1 MQLPSDIAALQ
12 QEIEKLRGLL
22 STQEQESRRQLA
34 LQIYENQRLKEK
46 NAELIRKLYG
56 CSSEKRRVLETGGG
70 PIQGVL
76 SLGESVPVVEAP
88 RVAPTTVGAH
98 TRTPSQRKRLQGEVE
113 ATGRYPEHLE
123 RKQLIIDEG
132 ESAGRIISTKVTERL
147 CVKPSQFYVEEITRV
162 VRKHDDGSIS
172 QPPAPTTPLPR
183 RVVDT
188 SFLIHVILMK
198 FMWHLPLYR
207 QEQMLKAQ
215 GILISRDTL
224 IRYVI
229 DVGKLLSLLYDELLK
244 DVFMDDHI
252 FGDETPVLVGKGK
265 HGNKKY
271 TESRFW
277 PFLGNNSIVFLF
289 ARTRAAK
296 EIEPILSAFKGYLQV
311 DGYTVYETLAKRYP
325 DIVLLFCWAHA
336 RRKFIEAEKYYPTE
350 AGEALRYIR
359 ALYRVEARRKEDS
372 ERLRRL
378 RCRFSNKILTLFKQW
393 LDERFS
399 DPKLL
404 PKSALG
410 EAIAYTLSRWE
421 GLNRYVDDPR
431 LSIDSNPIERQIR
444 PVAVGRKNW
453 LFCASETGAEAACV
467 MYSLIA
473 SCKLNNVDPH
483 AYLVDVLN
491 RINDHS
497 QLKLAELLP
506 QNWKPLQHNPA
517 TGCPLL

>member
-22 STQEQESRRQLA
+22 STQEQQSQEICRQLA
-34 LQIYENQRLKEK
+34 LQIYENNRLKEK

-56 CSSEKRRVLETGGG
+56 RSSERRVLASAGG

-76 SLGESVPVVEAP
+76 SLGESAPVVDAP

-98 TRTPSQRKRLQGEVE
+98 TRTPSHRKRLQGEVE
-113 ATGRYPEHLE
+113 ATGRYPEHLV

-172 QPPAPTTPLPR
+172 QPPAPTTPFPR

-188 SFLIHVILMK
+188 SFLVHVILMK

-244 DVFMDDHI
+244 GVFMDDHI

-296 EIEPILSAFKGYLQV
+296 EIEP
-311 DGYTVYETLAKRYP
+311 T
-325 DIVLLFCWAHA
+325 H
-336 RRKFIEAEKYYPTE
+336 
-350 AGEALRYIR
+350 
-359 ALYRVEARRKEDS
+359 
-372 ERLRRL
+372 
-378 RCRFSNKILTLFKQW
+378 
-393 LDERFS
+393 
-399 DPKLL
+399 
-404 PKSALG
+404 
-410 EAIAYTLSRWE
+410 
-421 GLNRYVDDPR
+421 
-431 LSIDSNPIERQIR
+431 
-444 PVAVGRKNW
+444 
-453 LFCASETGAEAACV
+453 
-467 MYSLIA
+467 
-473 SCKLNNVDPH
+473 
-483 AYLVDVLN
+483 
-491 RINDHS
+491 
-497 QLKLAELLP
+497 
-506 QNWKPLQHNPA
+506 
-517 TGCPLL
+517 